1 MSKFDTVGSYE
12 CRTFK
17 SEVLHEEYKCIYH
30 RSGLPIYIFP
40 KKMRNTYALLAT
52 RYGSVDNSFFVEGE
66 NKIIDLPEGVAH
78 FLEHKM
84 FTDEEGGD
92 ALDVFSEYG
101 ADANAYTSYDKTV
114 YLFSCIDNFKECL
127 SELLRFVT
135 HPHFTKESVKKEQ
148 GIIAEEIRMYDDSPG
163 TRSYYAMLDGLYKT
177 HPIKQN
183 ICGSVDSIKKITPEL
198 LYKCYDI
205 FYRMSNMALVICG
218 DVKEADIIEIAD
230 RILPQKTPCEIKVI
244 KHRESEARCVN
255 FPYKKQKMQLAKPLF
270 DIGIK
275 DADIPSTP
283 EGRARRGIIRSIIND
298 LLFSQTGELYNTLY
312 SEGLISPGMSGSYTI
327 SEDFAF
333 DSVSGEADNPEDV
346 AERIKAY
353 VKKKSETGFTEEEF
367 GRCKKVFYAS
377 FVREFDSTDDISN
390 NLLSFVFDG
399 YELFEYTDIISSITC
414 DEVNEMLKAA
424 FRDEYYTLSVIYPI
438 D

>member
-1 MSKFDTVGSYE
+1 MNKIDTVGSYE
-12 CRTFK
+12 CRIFK

-40 KKMRNTYALLAT
+40 KKMRNTYALFAT
-52 RYGSVDNSFFVEGE
+52 HYGSVDNGFILEGE
-66 NKIIDLPEGVAH
+66 DEATSLPFGIAH

-84 FTDEEGGD
+84 FTDENGGD

-114 YLFSCIDNFKECL
+114 YLFSCIDNFRECL

-163 TRSYYAMLDGLYKT
+163 TRSYYAMLDGLYVN

-183 ICGSVDSIKKITPEL
+183 ICGDVSSIKKITPEL

-205 FYRMSNMALVICG
+205 FYRTSNMALVICG
-218 DVKEADIIEIAD
+218 DVNEADIIEIAD
-230 RILPQKTPCEIKVI
+230 EILPQKSLCEIKI
-244 KHRESEARCVN
+244 TKRREKEPAGVN

-275 DADIPSTP
+275 DSDIPTTP
-283 EGRARRGIIRSIIND
+283 ERRARRGIVRSIIND
-298 LLFSQTGELYNTLY
+298 LLFSQTGELYNSLY

-353 VKKKSETGFTEEEF
+353 VRAKSEMGFTDEEF
-367 GRCKKVFYAS
+367 ERCKKVFYAS

-414 DEVNEMLKAA
+414 EEVNEMLKDA